1 MVLVGGR
8 VEQLWGTLGVMLALL
23 GENCAEGQR
32 SCLLGCQST
41 NEADFRFLGVYIAHW
56 YDHCWDLGFPQGFP
70 TKLVTN
76 LVLVG
81 RGRRAMGIHGLLL
94 ALLGENCAEG
104 QGSCL
109 LGCQSTNEADLRF
122 LGVYIAS
129 CNDHFSALG
138 FPWVFPQNWSI
149 IWCWV
154 GG

>member
-1 MVLVGGR
+1 M
-8 VEQLWGTLGVMLALL
+8 
-23 GENCAEGQR
+23 
-32 SCLLGCQST
+32 
-41 NEADFRFLGVYIAHW
+41 
-56 YDHCWDLGFPQGFP
+56 GFPQGFP

-138 FPWVFPQNWSI
+138 FPWVTAMIWGFPRLSLGFPSKLVSNLVL
-149 IWCWV
+149 V
-154 GG
+154 GRVEQLWGMLRVLLALLGENCAEGQGSCLLGCQSTTEADPNFGWYI